1 MHFTSKGCNCNS
13 MIMDPCTSSAWA
25 AWAAWASAGR
35 AYHAVQLFSYFAFGL
50 DLKAAPQQS
59 HKATKEGQPSRDSRD
74 PPGQTS
80 ELRNAC
86 VWLQH
91 AGAPGHTRHSTWA
104 TFLRRQNPINPTDYE
119 SASATKSQRKF
130 GRTNCPKYCS
140 YPLAPWPLGLASLGT
155 AWLPWVPT

>member
-35 AYHAVQLFSYFAFGL
+35 AHHAVQLFSYFAFGL

-59 HKATKEGQPSRDSRD
+59 HKATKKDN
-74 PPGQTS
+74 PPRTPGTLPQ
-80 ELRNAC
+80 LRNAY

-119 SASATKSQRKF
+119 STTATKSQRKF
-130 GRTNCPKYCS
+130 GFIPLG
-140 YPLAPWPLGLASLGT
+140 PLAPWLGFPGYRLASLGT
-155 AWLPWVPT
+155 NLS